1 MNRKSRSSRSNNRCQ
16 AIGIKSS
23 PMIRPRSGVDHHRTS
38 LQQVS
43 GAVQQQQQ
51 QQLVADQPADPTMHQ
66 AQDKQPQQHQF
77 TYDYD
82 VSSSQ
87 SNSSG
92 GSQCS
97 REDSSPTPNSQTPM
111 NVTSVR

>member
-1 MNRKSRSSRSNNRCQ
+1 MNRKTRSSRSNNRCQ
-16 AIGIKSS
+16 AIGVKCS

-43 GAVQQQQQ
+43 GTVQQQ
-51 QQLVADQPADPTMHQ
+51 QQLVAAQPADPAMQ
-66 AQDKQPQQHQF
+66 AADKQPQHQF

-87 SNSSG
+87 SNSS

-111 NVTSVR
+111 NVASVR

>member
-1 MNRKSRSSRSNNRCQ
+1 
-16 AIGIKSS
+16 
-23 PMIRPRSGVDHHRTS
+23 MIRPRSGVDHQQTS

-51 QQLVADQPADPTMHQ
+51 QQQQLVAVHPVDLTMP
-66 AQDKQPQQHQF
+66 DKQPQF

-87 SNSSG
+87 SNSS

>member
-43 GAVQQQQQ
+43 GAVQQQQ
-51 QQLVADQPADPTMHQ
+51 LVADQPADPTMQ
-66 AQDKQPQQHQF
+66 AQDKQQHQF

>member
-1 MNRKSRSSRSNNRCQ
+1 
-16 AIGIKSS
+16 
-23 PMIRPRSGVDHHRTS
+23 MIRPRSGVDHRTS
-38 LQQVS
+38 LQQVPV
-43 GAVQQQQQ
+43 GVQQQLIAAQP
-51 QQLVADQPADPTMHQ
+51 VAEST
-66 AQDKQPQQHQF
+66 DKQPPQLQHQF

-87 SNSSG
+87 SNSS

-111 NVTSVR
+111 NVASAR